1 MRFSKLAKV
10 ASLALAFGLVA
21 TTPAYAVNLEG
32 SGASFPEFLINGCKA
47 GFNAETGHTYT
58 YGSGGS
64 GTGRSNSDKEIG
76 DFWMTDAPHVGATR
90 RSSIIH
96 IPVVMAPIGVLHNLP
111 GSKTLQLSAPTIA
124 GIFSGQITMWNDPKI
139 VADNNRTANV
149 VKYRKNADGSLKKNA
164 KGDLEVLSSRP
175 VKRNYVLPN
184 KKIQVIYRLDSSGT
198 TENFTDYLNKSAP
211 DVWTS
216 PKKAVFS
223 TSFTAGELTRPANIG
238 RMVAGDKSAGVALLA
253 GRTPYSITY
262 VEPSFAKANNL
273 KVAEII
279 NNVGSAV
286 VADATGVSAFM
297 AEATQDPNGYI
308 TFDFATKAP
317 GAYPLG
323 ITSYL
328 LADTAS
334 KDKTKA
340 AAIAQLAK
348 FWMSPACAQ
357 TVGEKFGFAVIDG
370 EFLKKSLAQ
379 VAKIG

>member
-32 SGASFPEFLINGCKA
+32 SGASFPDFLIQGCKKP
-47 GFNAETGHTYT
+47 FNDATGHTYT
-58 YGSGGS
+58 YNPAGS

-76 DFWMTDAPHVGATR
+76 DFWMTDAPHVGSTR
-90 RSSIIH
+90 RASLIH
-96 IPVVMAPIGVLHNLP
+96 IPVVMAPIGILHNVP
-111 GSKTLQLSAPTIA
+111 GSKPLQLSAATIA
-124 GIFSGQITMWNDPKI
+124 GIFSGKITMWNDPAI
-139 VADNNRTANV
+139 VADNNRTLNV
-149 VKYRKNADGSLKKNA
+149 VKYKKNADGSLKKDS
-164 KGDLEVLSSRP
+164 KGELEVLSNKP

-184 KKIQVIYRLDSSGT
+184 KKINVIYRLDSSGT
-198 TENFTDYLNKSAP
+198 TENFTDYLNKTAP
-211 DVWTS
+211 TVWTS

-223 TSFTAGELTRPANIG
+223 QSFTKGELNLPGNIG
-238 RMVAGDKSAGVALLA
+238 RIVAADKSAGVSLLA
-253 GRTPYSITY
+253 GKTPYSITY
-262 VEPSFAKANNL
+262 VEPSYAKANKL

-297 AEATQDPNGYI
+297 AEATQDANGYL
-308 TFDFATKAP
+308 TFDYATKAP

-340 AAIAQLAK
+340 AAVAELAK
-348 FWMSPACAQ
+348 FWVSPKCAAE
-357 TVGEKFGFAVIDG
+357 VGEKFGFAVIDG
-370 EFLKKSLAQ
+370 DFLKKTNAQ
-379 VAKIG
+379 IAKIG

>member
-32 SGASFPEFLINGCKA
+32 SGASFPDFIIQGCKKP
-47 GFNAETGHTYT
+47 FNDASGHTYT
-58 YGSGGS
+58 YNPAGS

-76 DFWMTDAPHVGATR
+76 DFWMTDAPHTATTR

-96 IPVVMAPIGVLHNLP
+96 IPVVMAPIGILHNLP
-111 GSKTLQLSAPTIA
+111 GSKPLQLSAPTLA
-124 GIFSGQITMWNDPKI
+124 GIFSGKITMWNDPKI

-149 VKYRKNADGSLKKNA
+149 IKYRKNADGSLVKNA
-164 KGDLEVLSSRP
+164 KGDLVVLSNRP

-216 PKKAVFS
+216 VKKPVFS
-223 TSFTAGELTRPANIG
+223 TSFTAGELTAPGNIG
-238 RMVAGDKSAGVALLA
+238 RMVAGDKSAGVSLLA

-262 VEPSFAKANNL
+262 VEPSYAKANNL

-279 NNVGSAV
+279 NNAGSTVA
-286 VADATGVSAFM
+286 ADATGVSAFM
-297 AEATQDPNGYI
+297 AEATQDANGYL
-308 TFDFATKAP
+308 TFNFATKSV

-340 AAIAQLAK
+340 AAVAELAK
-348 FWMSPACAQ
+348 FWMSPACAK
-357 TVGEKFGFAVIDG
+357 TVGEQYGFAVIDG

>member
-1 MRFSKLAKV
+1 MRISKLAKV

-47 GFNAETGHTYT
+47 GFNAATGHTYT
-58 YGSGGS
+58 YAGGGS

-76 DFWMTDAPHVGATR
+76 DFWMTDAPHVGSSR

-96 IPVVMAPIGVLHNLP
+96 IPVVMAPIGVLHNVP
-111 GSKTLQLSAPTIA
+111 GSKPLQLSAATIA
-124 GIFSGQITMWNDPKI
+124 GIFSGAITMWNDPKI
-139 VADNNRTANV
+139 VADNNRTISV

-164 KGDLEVLSSRP
+164 KGDLEVLSNRQ

-184 KKIQVIYRLDSSGT
+184 KKINVIYRLDSSGT
-198 TENFTDYLNKSAP
+198 TENFTDYLNKTAP
-211 DVWTS
+211 TEWPYT
-216 PKKAVFS
+216 KKAVFS
-223 TSFTAGELTRPANIG
+223 QTFTKGELNAPGNIG
-238 RMVAGDKSAGVALLA
+238 RIVAGDKSSGVALLA

-262 VEPSFAKANNL
+262 AEPSFAKANKL
-273 KVAEII
+273 KVAEVI
-279 NNVGSAV
+279 NNVGTAV
-286 VADATGVSAFM
+286 TADATGVSAFM
-297 AEATQDPNGYI
+297 AEAKQDANGFLS
-308 TFDFATKAP
+308 FDFATKAP

-340 AAIAQLAK
+340 AAVAELAK
-348 FWMSPACAQ
+348 FWMSPKCAQ
-357 TVGEKFGFAVIDG
+357 EVGEAFGFAVIDG
-370 EFLKKSLAQ
+370 DFLKKSLAQ

>member
-1 MRFSKLAKV
+1 
-10 ASLALAFGLVA
+10 
-21 TTPAYAVNLEG
+21 
-32 SGASFPEFLINGCKA
+32 
-47 GFNAETGHTYT
+47 
-58 YGSGGS
+58 
-64 GTGRSNSDKEIG
+64 
-76 DFWMTDAPHVGATR
+76 
-90 RSSIIH
+90 
-96 IPVVMAPIGVLHNLP
+96 MAPIGILHNLP
-111 GSKTLQLSAPTIA
+111 GSKTLQLSAPTLA
-124 GIFSGQITMWNDPKI
+124 GIFSGKITMWNDPKI
-139 VADNNRTANV
+139 VADNNRTTNV
-149 VKYRKNADGSLKKNA
+149 IKYRKNADGSLKKNA
-164 KGDLEVLSSRP
+164 KGDLEVLSNRP

-216 PKKAVFS
+216 VKKPVFS
-223 TSFTAGELTRPANIG
+223 TSFTAGELTAPGNIG
-238 RMVAGDKSAGVALLA
+238 RMVAGDKSAGVSLLA

-262 VEPSFAKANNL
+262 VEPSYAKANNL

-279 NNVGSAV
+279 NNAGSTVA
-286 VADATGVSAFM
+286 ADAAGVSAFM
-297 AEATQDPNGYI
+297 AEATQDANGYL
-308 TFDFATKAP
+308 TFDFATKSV

-340 AAIAQLAK
+340 AAVAELAK
-348 FWMSPACAQ
+348 FWMSPACAK
-357 TVGEKFGFAVIDG
+357 TVGEQYGFAVIDG

>member
-47 GFNAETGHTYT
+47 GFNAATGHTYT
-58 YGSGGS
+58 YAGGGS

-76 DFWMTDAPHVGATR
+76 DFWMTDAPHVGSSR

-96 IPVVMAPIGVLHNLP
+96 IPVVMAPIGVLHNVP
-111 GSKTLQLSAPTIA
+111 GNKPLQLSAATIA
-124 GIFSGQITMWNDPKI
+124 GIFSGAITMWNDPKI
-139 VADNNRTANV
+139 VADNNRTTNI
-149 VKYRKNADGSLKKNA
+149 VKYKKNADGTLKKDS
-164 KGDLEVLSSRP
+164 KGDLEVLSNKP

-184 KKIQVIYRLDSSGT
+184 KKINVIYRLDSSGT
-198 TENFTDYLNKSAP
+198 TENFTDYLNKTAP
-211 DVWTS
+211 TEWPYT
-216 PKKAVFS
+216 KKAVFS
-223 TSFTAGELTRPANIG
+223 QTFTKGELNAPGNIG
-238 RMVAGDKSAGVALLA
+238 RIVAGDKSSGVALLA

-262 VEPSFAKANNL
+262 AEPSFAKANKL

-279 NNVGSAV
+279 NNVGSAIT
-286 VADATGVSAFM
+286 ADATGVSAFM
-297 AEATQDPNGYI
+297 AEAKQDANGYL

-340 AAIAQLAK
+340 AAVAELAK
-348 FWMSPACAQ
+348 FWMSPKCAQ
-357 TVGEKFGFAVIDG
+357 EVGEAFGFAVIDG
-370 EFLKKSLAQ
+370 DFLKKSLAQ

>member
-1 MRFSKLAKV
+1 MRISKLAKV

-47 GFNAETGHTYT
+47 GFNAATGHTYT
-58 YGSGGS
+58 YAGGGS

-76 DFWMTDAPHVGATR
+76 DFWMTDAPHVGSSR

-96 IPVVMAPIGVLHNLP
+96 IPVVMAPIGVLHNVP

-124 GIFSGQITMWNDPKI
+124 GIFSGAITMWNDPKI
-139 VADNNRTANV
+139 VADNNRTINV
-149 VKYRKNADGSLKKNA
+149 VKYKKNPDGSLKKNA
-164 KGDLEVLSSRP
+164 KGDLEVLSNRP

-184 KKIQVIYRLDSSGT
+184 KKINVIYRLDSSGT
-198 TENFTDYLNKSAP
+198 TENFTDYLNKTAP
-211 DVWTS
+211 TEWPYT
-216 PKKAVFS
+216 KKAVFS
-223 TSFTAGELTRPANIG
+223 QTFTKGELNAPGNIG
-238 RMVAGDKSAGVALLA
+238 RIVAGDKSSGVALLA

-262 VEPSFAKANNL
+262 AEPSFAKANKL
-273 KVAEII
+273 KVAEVI
-279 NNVGSAV
+279 NNVGTAV
-286 VADATGVSAFM
+286 TADATGVSAFM
-297 AEATQDPNGYI
+297 AEAKQDANGYL

-340 AAIAQLAK
+340 AAVAELAK
-348 FWMSPACAQ
+348 FWMSPKCAQ
-357 TVGEKFGFAVIDG
+357 EVGEAFGFAVIDG
-370 EFLKKSLAQ
+370 DFLKKSLAQ

>member
-1 MRFSKLAKV
+1 MRISKLAKV

-21 TTPAYAVNLEG
+21 TTPAYAANLEG

-47 GFNAETGHTYT
+47 GFNAATGHTYT
-58 YGSGGS
+58 YAGGGS

-76 DFWMTDAPHVGATR
+76 DFWMTDAPHVGSSR

-96 IPVVMAPIGVLHNLP
+96 IPVVMAPIGVLHNVP

-124 GIFSGQITMWNDPKI
+124 GIFSGAITMWNDPKI
-139 VADNNRTANV
+139 VADNNRTINV
-149 VKYRKNADGSLKKNA
+149 VKYKKNPDGSLKKNA
-164 KGDLEVLSSRP
+164 KGDLEVLSNRP

-184 KKIQVIYRLDSSGT
+184 KKINVIYRLDSSGT
-198 TENFTDYLNKSAP
+198 TENFTDYLNKTAP
-211 DVWTS
+211 TEWPYT
-216 PKKAVFS
+216 KKAVFS
-223 TSFTAGELTRPANIG
+223 QTFTKGELNAPGNIG
-238 RMVAGDKSAGVALLA
+238 RIVAGDKSSGVALLA

-262 VEPSFAKANNL
+262 AEPSFAKANKL
-273 KVAEII
+273 KVAEVI
-279 NNVGSAV
+279 NNVGTAV
-286 VADATGVSAFM
+286 TADATGVSAFM
-297 AEATQDPNGYI
+297 AEAKQDANGYL

-334 KDKTKA
+334 KDMTKA
-340 AAIAQLAK
+340 AAVAELAK
-348 FWMSPACAQ
+348 FWMSPKCAQ
-357 TVGEKFGFAVIDG
+357 EVGEAFGFAVIDG
-370 EFLKKSLAQ
+370 DFLKKSLAQ